1 MFEGSSINAR
11 HICLKVIAQV
21 QLLSLIHAPFK
32 HYSKIQQHI
41 LEIMRVQT
49 NGVKLKHGVWCQW
62 TRPRHGRYKLNIN
75 GSSRNGII
83 TSGGV
88 LRDVGMFIVLFSNY
102 YGLGTI
108 TKAEFMAL
116 QDDLELC
123 TILGVS
129 ELEIES
135 DSQIVVQAV
144 SNRHILS
151 WKYTYVLRRCL
162 DIYMARPDGDKTCV
176 PTS

>member
-49 NGVKLKHGVWCQW
+49 NGVKLKRGVWCQW
-62 TRPRHGRYKLNIN
+62 TRPRYGRYKLNIN

-88 LRDVGMFIVLFSNY
+88 LRDDVGRLIALFSNY

-108 TKAEFMAL
+108 TKVEFMAL
-116 QDDLELC
+116 LDGLQLC
-123 TILGVS
+123 TVLGVS

-135 DSQIVVQAV
+135 DSQNVVQAAH
-144 SNRHILS
+144 S
-151 WKYTYVLRRCL
+151 
-162 DIYMARPDGDKTCV
+162 
-176 PTS
+176 